1 MSASVP
7 NRTMA
12 GPGVLWSAQM
22 WRTSETTDRWQ
33 DKRAHIALRSVGCF
47 CLDFSGISHL
57 PAFAGNVRRRCKYL
71 CIMAFT
77 HIAGARHAR

>member
-12 GPGVLWSAQM
+12 GSGELWGAQM
-22 WRTSETTDRWQ
+22 WRTGETTDRWQ

-47 CLDFSGISHL
+47 CLDFPGISHL
-57 PAFAGNVRRRCKYL
+57 AICVGNVRRRCKPLY
-71 CIMAFT
+71 IMAFT

>member
-7 NRTMA
+7 DRTIA
-12 GPGVLWSAQM
+12 GSGVFWRAQM
-22 WRTSETTDRWQ
+22 WRTGETTDRWQ

-57 PAFAGNVRRRCKYL
+57 AAFAGNVQRRCKSLYV
-71 CIMAFT
+71 IAFT
-77 HIAGARHAR
+77 HIAGTRHAR